1 MLNRLR
7 VMDARKIALVQESF
21 ERAALGSEIAELFYA
36 ELFAIDPSL
45 RAMFSGDMR
54 NKNTKVLRRSTNVR
68 SLHAPH
74 ELLCNVESL
83 AKKHVDY
90 GVRVEHYTYVGNALL
105 RSLKKRLGAQF
116 TLELCDAWTEAFRTV
131 AEIMK
136 RRLMFKIARPEYAG
150 IASIW

>member
-54 NKNTKVLRRSTNVR
+54 DQNTKLFAALNYIVR

-105 RSLKKRLGAQF
+105 RSLKKRFGAQF

-131 AEIMK
+131 AGIMK
-136 RRLMFKIARPEYAG
+136 EAAYVQNRTA
-150 IASIW
+150 

>member
-1 MLNRLR
+1 VLNRLR

-54 NKNTKVLRRSTNVR
+54 DQNTKLFAALNYIVR

-116 TLELCDAWTEAFRTV
+116 TLELSDAWTEAFRTV
-131 AEIMK
+131 AGIMK
-136 RRLMFKIARPEYAG
+136 EAAYVQNRTA
-150 IASIW
+150 

>member
-54 NKNTKVLRRSTNVR
+54 DQNTKLFAALNYIVR

-131 AEIMK
+131 AGIMK
-136 RRLMFKIARPEYAG
+136 EAAYVQNRTA
-150 IASIW
+150 

>member
-1 MLNRLR
+1 
-7 VMDARKIALVQESF
+7 MDARKIALVQESF

-54 NKNTKVLRRSTNVR
+54 DQNTKLFAALNYIVR

-131 AEIMK
+131 AGIMK
-136 RRLMFKIARPEYAG
+136 EAAYVQNRTA
-150 IASIW
+150 

>member
-1 MLNRLR
+1 
-7 VMDARKIALVQESF
+7 MDARKIALVQESF
-21 ERAALGSEIAELFYA
+21 ERAALGSEIAERFYA

-54 NKNTKVLRRSTNVR
+54 DQNTKLFAALNYIVR

-74 ELLCNVESL
+74 ELLCNAESL

-131 AEIMK
+131 AGIMK
-136 RRLMFKIARPEYAG
+136 EAAYVQNRTA
-150 IASIW
+150 

>member
-1 MLNRLR
+1 MLNWLR

-54 NKNTKVLRRSTNVR
+54 DQNTKLFAALNYIVR

-131 AEIMK
+131 AGIMK
-136 RRLMFKIARPEYAG
+136 EAAYVQNRTA
-150 IASIW
+150 

>member
-1 MLNRLR
+1 
-7 VMDARKIALVQESF
+7 MDARKIALVQESF

-54 NKNTKVLRRSTNVR
+54 DQNTKLFAALNYIVR
-68 SLHAPH
+68 SLHASH

-90 GVRVEHYTYVGNALL
+90 CVRVEHYTYVGNVLL

-131 AEIMK
+131 AGIMK
-136 RRLMFKIARPEYAG
+136 ETAYVQNRTA
-150 IASIW
+150 